1 MGGHGVA
8 QPLEISP
15 PLLAAWGGRIIGFNI
30 SRWVHALSANA
41 KKMMAVMENVTKLV
55 RANKFA
61 LDTVLYKV
69 GEDAISDAFSRA
81 ADASDSMQVVLIFPT
96 LQEELQ
102 NSTEEQRQEKQ
113 RAALQQEQDTQKRK
127 EEEERD
133 KLKTEWLNLL
143 FTDQSV
149 AAMSPEGPLPTTLEA
164 GNTKNPQSLLVWIG
178 DNPKAENAVL
188 KELPASAGSAGMLSI
203 SWSQHPA
210 GEAYNEF
217 NLKAP
222 EVVDGS
228 CYLRDRGG
236 FENQDLDMLHD
247 IELLGRSLVDALEPK
262 LGEYGLDWKNIIIIG
277 FGKGAG
283 IALYASLLKL
293 FPKPVSA
300 MILFSPVALFPS
312 FLAEKLGQ
320 NKKSPASTTPMKMF
334 TVWGNRNRSTP
345 GTYRQLLAQT
355 LRKAPEVHCTP
366 DTLPDGDHAFDTK
379 SMSILSSL
387 LPLCMPR

>member
-1 MGGHGVA
+1 MG
-8 QPLEISP
+8 
-15 PLLAAWGGRIIGFNI
+15 
-30 SRWVHALSANA
+30 LSANT

-113 RAALQQEQDTQKRK
+113 KLALQQEQDAQKRK

-164 GNTKNPQSLLVWIG
+164 GNTKNPSSLLIWIG
-178 DNPKAENAVL
+178 DSPKVENAVL
-188 KELPASAGSAGMLSI
+188 KDVPAGNAGMLSI

-210 GEAYNEF
+210 GEAFAEF

-228 CYLRDRGG
+228 WYLRDRAG

-247 IELLGRSLVDALEPK
+247 VELLGRSFVDALEPK
-262 LGEYGLDWKNIIIIG
+262 LGEYGLDWKNVIVMG

-283 IALYASLLKL
+283 IALYASLLRL
-293 FPKPVSA
+293 FPKSVSA

-312 FLAEKLGQ
+312 FLGEQLGRIQ
-320 NKKSPASTTPMKMF
+320 KNPQGTAPMKMF
-334 TVWGNRNRSTP
+334 TVWDNRNRSTP

-366 DTLPDGDHAFDTK
+366 DTLPDGDHTFDTR

-387 LPLCMPR
+387 LPLCLPR

>member
-1 MGGHGVA
+1 
-8 QPLEISP
+8 
-15 PLLAAWGGRIIGFNI
+15 
-30 SRWVHALSANA
+30 
-41 KKMMAVMENVTKLV
+41 MENVTKLV
-55 RANKFA
+55 RSNKFA

-113 RAALQQEQDTQKRK
+113 KLALQQEQDAQKRK

-149 AAMSPEGPLPTTLEA
+149 AAMSPEGPLPTTLEI
-164 GNTKNPQSLLVWIG
+164 GNTKNPSSLLVWIG
-178 DNPKAENAVL
+178 DTPKTENTIL
-188 KELPASAGSAGMLSI
+188 KDLPSLIGSAGMLSI

-210 GEAYNEF
+210 GEAYAEF

-228 CYLRDRGG
+228 WYLRDRAG

-247 IELLGRSLVDALEPK
+247 VELLGRSLVDALEPK
-262 LGEYGLDWKNIIIIG
+262 LGEYGLDWKNVIVMG

-293 FPKPVSA
+293 FPKSISA

-312 FLAEKLGQ
+312 FLGEKLG
-320 NKKSPASTTPMKMF
+320 
-334 TVWGNRNRSTP
+334 R
-345 GTYRQLLAQT
+345 
-355 LRKAPEVHCTP
+355 VHCTP

-387 LPLCMPR
+387 LPLCLPR